1 MQLNEL
7 KQTHK
12 SRKGQRIGRGGKRG
26 TYSGRGVKG
35 QKSRAGRKMMPMI
48 REIIK
53 RYPKLRGY
61 RYGGIPGNLVAVNV
75 DVLERRF
82 EAGETVNV
90 KSLLEKG
97 IISNIEGKAPTAKI
111 LSRGELKKALTIENC
126 KVSKGAQ
133 TKIEK
138 AGGKVEL
145 FEATAKTV
153 KKK

>member
-12 SRKGQRIGRGGKRG
+12 SRKGQRVGRGGRRG
-26 TYSGRGVKG
+26 TFSGRGVKG

-61 RYGGIPGNLVAVNV
+61 KYSGVPSNLVTVNV
-75 DVLERRF
+75 DILERRF
-82 EAGETVNV
+82 EAGETVSV
-90 KSLLEKG
+90 QSLLEKG
-97 IISNIEGKAPTAKI
+97 IISNIEGKAPTVKI
-111 LSRGELKKALTIENC
+111 LNRGELKKALNFENC

-133 TKIEK
+133 TQIEK
-138 AGGKVEL
+138 AGGKVKPAAEP
-145 FEATAKTV
+145 AKV
-153 KKK
+153 AKK